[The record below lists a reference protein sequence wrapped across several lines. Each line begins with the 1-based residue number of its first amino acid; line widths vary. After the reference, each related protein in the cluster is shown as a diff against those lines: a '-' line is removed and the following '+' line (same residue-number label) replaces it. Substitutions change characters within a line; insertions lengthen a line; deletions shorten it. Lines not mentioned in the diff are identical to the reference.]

1 MTSQPQQTTGSLSTE
16 ARPSPIS
23 SITKQTTT
31 NAAISVSDTNV
42 YAIQD
47 LAQQPEKGVAMFQGM
62 YCLGRIGETSDT
74 WMLLIT
80 VCLIHVP
87 MALLCHYLLPIIR
100 EQFSVVLVIL
110 IALVYGWSTM
120 TYFIAAFTNPGVLP
134 MQKQDV
140 ITEKISKSS
149 KIMKS
154 DNINNLNPEIHS
166 TNSETSFEHESTN
179 IKEITSEVQVEYV
192 YHEFN
197 SNLLL
202 GKYVIYKEKRDKKI
216 NNNNETS
223 IYIPRKVFL
232 KYCPTCHIFKP
243 PRTSHCSVCNHCI
256 LDFDHHCPWVANC
269 IGRRNYRSFIHFII
283 STELLAL
290 LCFVYSA
297 MVLSMRDKISL
308 EGITSPIAI
317 FMLVY
322 SLVFGIALFCMVS
335 YHCYLISVNRT
346 TNQQIKHRYEL
357 EDPLARS
364 NCTRYWN
371 VFMFHPRTKRF
382 DPFIPKKFGLKEIDF
397 ILNLEQKQDQ
407 SSNT

>member
-16 ARPSPIS
+16 AGSSSIS
-23 SITKQTTT
+23 SITEQITTSI
-31 NAAISVSDTNV
+31 AISVSDTNV

-47 LAQQPEKGVAMFQGM
+47 LAQQPEKGVAIFQGM
-62 YCLGRIGETSDT
+62 YCLGRIGKTNDT

-80 VCLIHVP
+80 ICLIHVP
-87 MALLCHYLLPIIR
+87 MAFLCHYLLPIIR
-100 EQFSVVLVIL
+100 EQFSIVLVVL
-110 IALVYGWSTM
+110 IALVYGWSTI

-140 ITEKISKSS
+140 ITEKIFKSS

-154 DNINNLNPEIHS
+154 DNTSSEIHS
-166 TNSETSFEHESTN
+166 TVSETLSEYESTN
-179 IKEITSEVQVEYV
+179 IKEVTSEVQVEYV

-197 SNLLL
+197 NNLLL
-202 GKYVIYKEKRDKKI
+202 GKYVIYKDKRDKKV
-216 NNNNETS
+216 NNNETS

-243 PRTSHCSVCNHCI
+243 PRTSHCSACNHCI

-269 IGRRNYRSFIHFII
+269 IGRGNYRSFIHFII
-283 STELLAL
+283 TTEFLAL
-290 LCFVYSA
+290 LCFAYSA
-297 MVLSMRDKISL
+297 MVLSMRDTISL
-308 EGITSPIAI
+308 EDNTSPIAI

-357 EDPLARS
+357 EDPLTKS
-364 NCTRYWN
+364 SCTRYWK
-371 VFMFHPRTKRF
+371 VFMFHSRTKRF
-382 DPFIPKKFGLKEIDF
+382 DPFISKRFGLNEIDF
-397 ILNLEQKQDQ
+397 ILNLEQKTNQH
-407 SSNT
+407 SST